1 LRRAGQR
8 LSRGPTSISRRSTN
22 AFCSTVKAELENRG
36 EKIIMRSS
44 IRVFLTGLLMA
55 GALAFSGVGADAMGT
70 GGGGAGGGGN
80 GGNIVGGNPQ
90 AYGYSGGG
98 SYQGGAYQANTD
110 RHFGHTYHSSH
121 GGYGTYHGGY

>member
-1 LRRAGQR
+1 LRRARQR

-22 AFCSTVKAELENRG
+22 TFCSTVKAELENRG

-44 IRVFLTGLLMA
+44 IKVSLTGLLIA
-55 GALAFSGVGADAMGT
+55 GALAFSAVGADAMGT

-98 SYQGGAYQANTD
+98 SYQGGGYQANSD
-110 RHFGHTYHSSH
+110 RHFGHTYHNSH
-121 GGYGTYHGGY
+121 GGYGPYHGGY

>member
-1 LRRAGQR
+1 VPGNDYLAAGRQSAVAPQTLFVQR
-8 LSRGPTSISRRSTN
+8 LKQSWR
-22 AFCSTVKAELENRG
+22 AE

-44 IRVFLTGLLMA
+44 IKVSLTGLLIG
-55 GALAFSGVGADAMGT
+55 GALAFSAAGADAMGT

-98 SYQGGAYQANTD
+98 SYQGGGYQANTD
-110 RHFGHTYHSSH
+110 RHFGHTYHNSH
-121 GGYGTYHGGY
+121 GGYGPYHGGY